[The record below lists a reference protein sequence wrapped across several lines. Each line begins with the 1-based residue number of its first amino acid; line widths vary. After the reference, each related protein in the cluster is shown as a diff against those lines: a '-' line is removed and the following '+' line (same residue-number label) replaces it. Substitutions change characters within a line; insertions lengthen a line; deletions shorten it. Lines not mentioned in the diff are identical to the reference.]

1 MTFGQGPMTNRRR
14 LRVELRRLR
23 ESQGLTLDDVR
34 KKMEW
39 SVSKL
44 IRIES
49 GVVSISLSDLRL
61 LLHLYGVRD
70 ARKVSDLLEVA
81 RRSRQHHWAGEY
93 RDIASA
99 SYMDF
104 LGYEDDAV
112 RITQYHPLVVPGL
125 LQTEDYATEI
135 VTATTVGPTERG
147 TIERLVKLRMARQQ
161 RFFGDGRKRRARFIL
176 PEPVLTPPME
186 PEIVKEQ
193 REYLVT
199 LADDPRIQMWV
210 LPSHAET
217 TRKLLDSFALHEFE
231 SDVDP
236 DIVYLGSIPALDV
249 ALVEDDRVND
259 YKAVLGELLESCL
272 DEDESRAL
280 LRSLAPRV
288 DPSRAPRP
296 MPTTLASAFPPGP
309 DLP

>member
-23 ESQGLTLDDVR
+23 ESRELTLDDVR

-49 GVVSISLSDLRL
+49 GVVSISLSDLKL

-70 ARKVSDLLEVA
+70 PQKVAGLLEVA

-93 RDIASA
+93 RDISSA

-112 RITQYHPLVVPGL
+112 RVTQYHPLVVPGL

-135 VTATTVGPTERG
+135 VTATTIGPNEG
-147 TIERLVKLRMARQQ
+147 GVIERLVKLRMARQQ
-161 RFFGDGRKRRARFIL
+161 RFFEDGRNRRARFIL

-186 PEIVKEQ
+186 PGIVAEQ
-193 REYLVT
+193 RKRLKA
-199 LADDPRIQMWV
+199 LADKPHVEMRI
-210 LPSHAET
+210 LPSHAEI
-217 TRKLLDSFALHEFE
+217 TRKLLGSFSLHEFE

-259 YKAVLGELLESCL
+259 YKAVLEELLESCL
-272 DEDESRAL
+272 DEDDSRAR
-280 LRSLAPRV
+280 LRSF
-288 DPSRAPRP
+288 
-296 MPTTLASAFPPGP
+296 AS
-309 DLP
+309 